1 MSKLQD
7 KLFGKVTIRKKL
19 TMTTAVVFFLV
30 LSMFTLVVVFSA
42 NTLLLQRE
50 RQNVNNT
57 IAKVVTYIEKDWDS
71 DEELSPEPLLAA
83 LYSPK
88 NIYASIINGVLS
100 EKHSL
105 DGQVAI
111 SNKLYSNQSVFV
123 YDKKGTF
130 IFTSEENTD
139 SPPGM
144 SEVNKLKSVSY
155 KGKRGFLL
163 QVPIYGKDKKTI
175 VGYAQIFHDLEFY
188 YALKERLVFL
198 LIFLEV
204 GMTVLVIAATVVVLT
219 SILRPM
225 RQLHE
230 TMGVITDSP
239 SDLELRSKIESHDE
253 IGDLAVNF
261 NRMMDKIQENNQ
273 MQMRFLS
280 DVSHELRT
288 PIAVIKGHMDLLQR
302 WGKNDPEILEE
313 SLEAASHEANRMTI
327 MINDMLDSIRVKG
340 SFENHRNDTC
350 DLNSSIRTVIGN
362 FRVLHEDYQFYLN
375 DFESSERPAQIY
387 SQHFEQA
394 ITILID
400 NAVKVFAC
408 QQGNPGYNQGI
419 WKMKC
424 WYKCKITVRG
434 FQKKILIIFLNASIV
449 QIRHVTVRQ
458 HNLVLVLVCQ
468 SFTKLWKLIAAVSM
482 LVLNLV
488 LEHVSTFTFHLRIE
502 KRRYL
507 NLSFK
512 SIYKRLRVI
521 LGREHASFRACF
533 LCVFMVK

>member
-50 RQNVNNT
+50 RQNVNAT
-57 IAKVVTYIEKDWDS
+57 ISKVVTYIEKDWDS

-163 QVPIYGKDKKTI
+163 EVPIYGKDKKTI

-188 YALKERLVFL
+188 YALKERLIFL

-362 FRVLHEDYQFYLN
+362 F
-375 DFESSERPAQIY
+375 
-387 SQHFEQA
+387 EQA

-400 NAVKVFAC
+400 NAVKYSPVDKEI
-408 QQGNPGYNQGI
+408 Q
-419 WKMKC
+419 
-424 WYKCKITVRG
+424 
-434 FQKKILIIFLNASIV
+434 
-449 QIRHVTVRQ
+449 VTIKALE
-458 HNLVLVLVCQ
+458 NE
-468 SFTKLWKLIAAVSM
+468 M
-482 LVLNLV
+482 LVQVQDNGEGISKEDI
-488 LEHVSTFTFHLRIE
+488 EHIFERFYRSDKARNRTTTQSGVGIGLSILYQIVEAYRCRIE
-502 KRRYL
+502 V
-507 NLSFK
+507 S
-512 SIYKRLRVI
+512 SE
-521 LGREHASFRACF
+521 LGVGTRFDLYIPFAEAETTSPQ
-533 LCVFMVK
+533 LEL

>member
-1 MSKLQD
+1 M
-7 KLFGKVTIRKKL
+7 
-19 TMTTAVVFFLV
+19 
-30 LSMFTLVVVFSA
+30 
-42 NTLLLQRE
+42 
-50 RQNVNNT
+50 
-57 IAKVVTYIEKDWDS
+57 
-71 DEELSPEPLLAA
+71 
-83 LYSPK
+83 
-88 NIYASIINGVLS
+88 
-100 EKHSL
+100 

-288 PIAVIKGHMDLLQR
+288 PIAVIKGSYGPLANVGVKMTLR
-302 WGKNDPEILEE
+302 FLEE

-327 MINDMLDSIRVKG
+327 MINDMLGILSVSKDHLKII
-340 SFENHRNDTC
+340 E
-350 DLNSSIRTVIGN
+350 
-362 FRVLHEDYQFYLN
+362 
-375 DFESSERPAQIY
+375 
-387 SQHFEQA
+387 
-394 ITILID
+394 TIL
-400 NAVKVFAC
+400 
-408 QQGNPGYNQGI
+408 
-419 WKMKC
+419 
-424 WYKCKITVRG
+424 
-434 FQKKILIIFLNASIV
+434 
-449 QIRHVTVRQ
+449 
-458 HNLVLVLVCQ
+458 
-468 SFTKLWKLIAAVSM
+468 
-482 LVLNLV
+482 
-488 LEHVSTFTFHLRIE
+488 
-502 KRRYL
+502 
-507 NLSFK
+507 
-512 SIYKRLRVI
+512 VI
-521 LGREHASFRACF
+521 
-533 LCVFMVK
+533 

>member
-1 MSKLQD
+1 MS

-19 TMTTAVVFFLV
+19 TITAAVVFFIV
-30 LSMFTLVVVFSA
+30 LSMFTLVVVLSA

-57 IAKVVTYIEKDWDS
+57 ISKVVTYIEKDWDS

-88 NIYASIINGVLS
+88 DIYGSMINGVLS

-105 DGQVAI
+105 DGQVAV
-111 SNKLYSNQSVFV
+111 SNKLYSNQSVYV

-130 IFTSEENTD
+130 IFTSEEDTD

-175 VGYAQIFHDLEFY
+175 VGYAQVFHDLEFY
-188 YALKERLVFL
+188 YALKKRLIFL

-204 GMTVLVIAATVVVLT
+204 GITVLVIAVTVVVLT

-230 TMGVITDSP
+230 TMGIITDSP

-288 PIAVIKGHMDLLQR
+288 PIAVIKGHMDL
-302 WGKNDPEILEE
+302 
-313 SLEAASHEANRMTI
+313 
-327 MINDMLDSIRVKG
+327 
-340 SFENHRNDTC
+340 
-350 DLNSSIRTVIGN
+350 
-362 FRVLHEDYQFYLN
+362 
-375 DFESSERPAQIY
+375 
-387 SQHFEQA
+387 
-394 ITILID
+394 
-400 NAVKVFAC
+400 
-408 QQGNPGYNQGI
+408 
-419 WKMKC
+419 
-424 WYKCKITVRG
+424 
-434 FQKKILIIFLNASIV
+434 
-449 QIRHVTVRQ
+449 
-458 HNLVLVLVCQ
+458 
-468 SFTKLWKLIAAVSM
+468 
-482 LVLNLV
+482 
-488 LEHVSTFTFHLRIE
+488 
-502 KRRYL
+502 
-507 NLSFK
+507 
-512 SIYKRLRVI
+512 
-521 LGREHASFRACF
+521 
-533 LCVFMVK
+533 